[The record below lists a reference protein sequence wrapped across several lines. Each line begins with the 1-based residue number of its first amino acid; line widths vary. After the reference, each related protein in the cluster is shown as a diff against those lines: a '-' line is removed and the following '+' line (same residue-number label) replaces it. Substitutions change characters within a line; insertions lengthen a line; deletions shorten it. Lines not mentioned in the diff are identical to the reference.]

1 MKSRCMLCGK
11 LIEVEAVSPDPDPFD
26 DDDEDMPKKKSL
38 LVCMMC
44 EAKLRKEAD
53 ESQKIPQ
60 PM

>member
-11 LIEVEAVSPDPDPFD
+11 IIEVEVASPEPYD

-38 LVCMMC
+38 SVCMMC

-53 ESQKIPQ
+53 ESQKIPK